1 MTLKMKPPRIRR
13 FPATAQLLPS
23 RGFTLIELLIVVVIL
38 GILATIAI
46 PSYHEFRRQSL
57 LASVNHDL
65 RNFALI
71 QEQHHGRLLV
81 YASDYTDLRFDGSAG
96 LVIEVTEGTGTG
108 WAAVARHEALGN
120 GAGCSVYVGDA
131 APPALPNG
139 TPNAA
144 GPGQVVCGM

>member
-1 MTLKMKPPRIRR
+1 MKPPRIRR
-13 FPATAQLLPS
+13 FPAKAQLLLS

-65 RNFALI
+65 RNFALS

-81 YASDYTDLRFDGSAG
+81 YASDYTELRFEGSAG
-96 LVIEVTEGTGTG
+96 LVIEVTEGSGTG
-108 WAAVARHEALGN
+108 WAAVARHLGLDD

-131 APPALPNG
+131 APPTLPNG
-139 TPNAA
+139 TPNSA
-144 GPGQVVCGM
+144 GPGQVMCGM